1 MALFEVTTVVLITHV
16 PVEAFV
22 AHENNPAG
30 AALHDATLG
39 LAAVPTPWQFVV
51 VLIVTPPPAPLV
63 FHVGGVTGSEL
74 FGVDMA
80 RPLSTK
86 VHETPEIRQ
95 VKFPM

>member
-1 MALFEVTTVVLITHV
+1 MALFEVTTVVSTTHV
-16 PVEAFV
+16 PPEAFV

-63 FHVGGVTGSEL
+63 LNVGGVTGSE
-74 FGVDMA
+74 FVGTETET
-80 RPLSTK
+80 PLSTK
-86 VHETPEIRQ
+86 VQVTPESKQ
-95 VKFPM
+95 VKFPI